1 MLILIVPPYQN
12 EVKMKKFLLF
22 ITMSIIYSLPC
33 FGVLSIDDVDPI
45 SHVVRYNSLPSVEDA
60 DRELSSHSSFQE
72 VVSRARQIVCSSGLE
87 DFVGFRLIHR
97 HFRLDHEQVMVEN
110 FGLDDEIP
118 SLITS
123 ALNISVAREKEV
135 VPSGWIFSGSQV
147 DAFEFSTDPAVKSG
161 ATRIQENPHVF
172 SALKDLIM
180 EYKLETLLAVGIIKR
195 DSLPRESGTSYIEE
209 SKSGMSVVQVR
220 DARQTGELIR
230 TVWTLVGSGDVDRG
244 GCEVFCRRNAR
255 GHTRVHRYWTDIRK
269 EEEGGSVQHQEVP

>member
-1 MLILIVPPYQN
+1 
-12 EVKMKKFLLF
+12 MKKFLLLL
-22 ITMSIIYSLPC
+22 TMSIIYSLPC
-33 FGVLSIDDVDPI
+33 FGGLSIDDVDPI

-60 DRELSSHSSFQE
+60 DRELRSHSSFQE
-72 VVSRARQIVCSSGLE
+72 VLSKARQIVCSSGLE

-161 ATRIQENPHVF
+161 ATRLQENPHVF
-172 SALKDLIM
+172 SALKDLIV

-195 DSLPRESGTSYIEE
+195 DSLSLDGGTSYIEE
-209 SKSGMSVVQVR
+209 SKSGMSVVQ
-220 DARQTGELIR
+220 ARVVPLDSRITQTSWVFVAPRIVGGQPDQAIR
-230 TVWTLVGSGDVDRG
+230 CHHACVGHLD
-244 GCEVFCRRNAR
+244 
-255 GHTRVHRYWTDIRK
+255 H
-269 EEEGGSVQHQEVP
+269 